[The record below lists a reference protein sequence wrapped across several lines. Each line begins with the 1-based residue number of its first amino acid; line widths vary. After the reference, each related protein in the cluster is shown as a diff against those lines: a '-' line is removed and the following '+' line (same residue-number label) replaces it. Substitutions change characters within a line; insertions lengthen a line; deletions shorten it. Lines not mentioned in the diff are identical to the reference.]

1 MGSIGSEM
9 GGWLASVPMSSSSN
23 AVATDDGFAA
33 IQVVLRERE
42 ARDRQWWE
50 DMRDCFAE
58 ESTVAL
64 TWYQGS
70 GYGFVDGSAEMI
82 QRRQPSRHRISPP
95 VVRLVGDRAV
105 ISLPIVIETYSTID
119 GVDCVLSTY
128 ARHLYR
134 LQRLGG
140 AWKIVQLDA
149 IYERD
154 ELYSGT
160 PGQTARIDPSE
171 LEGLR
176 APYRLLAWNLRQRGY
191 EVSQDLPA
199 DDRPE
204 HVARMYREA
213 FAWAG
218 IPHP

>member
-1 MGSIGSEM
+1 MPFS
-9 GGWLASVPMSSSSN
+9 ASDP
-23 AVATDDGFAA
+23 AVTEDGFAA

-42 ARDRQWWE
+42 ARDRQWWN
-50 DMRDCFAE
+50 DMRDCFAK
-58 ESTVAL
+58 ESKVAL

-70 GYGFVDGSAEMI
+70 GYGFVDGSAAMST
-82 QRRQPSRHRISPP
+82 RRHPSRHRISPP
-95 VVRLVGDRAV
+95 VVRLAGDRAV
-105 ISLPIVIETYSTID
+105 ISLPIAIETYPTID
-119 GVDCVLSTY
+119 DVECVLSSY

-149 IYERD
+149 IYER
-154 ELYSGT
+154 EEVAPSM
-160 PGQTARIDPSE
+160 PGQAARIDASE

-176 APYRLLAWNLRQRGY
+176 APYRLLAWNLARFGY
-191 EVSQDLPA
+191 EVPQSLPA

-204 HVARMYREA
+204 EVARLYRDA

>member
-1 MGSIGSEM
+1 
-9 GGWLASVPMSSSSN
+9 
-23 AVATDDGFAA
+23 
-33 IQVVLRERE
+33 
-42 ARDRQWWE
+42 
-50 DMRDCFAE
+50 MRDCFAE

-70 GYGFVDGSAEMI
+70 GYGFVDGSVTMSK
-82 QRRQPSRHRISPP
+82 RRHPSRHRISPP
-95 VVRLVGDRAV
+95 VVRLAGDRAV
-105 ISLPIVIETYSTID
+105 ISLAIAIETYPTID
-119 GVDCVLSTY
+119 GVECVLSSY

-134 LQRLGG
+134 LQRLVG

-149 IYERD
+149 IYER
-154 ELYSGT
+154 EEVAAST
-160 PGQTARIDPSE
+160 PGQAVRIDPSE

-176 APYRLLAWNLRQRGY
+176 TPYRLLAWNLGRVGY

-204 HVARMYREA
+204 QVAQMYGEA

>member
-1 MGSIGSEM
+1 MSNAGSIR
-9 GGWLASVPMSSSSN
+9 LVPAPSTSTT
-23 AVATDDGFAA
+23 ADDDGFAA

-42 ARDRQWWE
+42 ARDRRWWD

-58 ESTVAL
+58 DSSVAL

-70 GYGFVDGSAEMI
+70 GHGFVDGSAAMAQGGI
-82 QRRQPSRHRISPP
+82 PSRHRLSPP
-95 VVRLVGDRAV
+95 VVRVAGDRAV
-105 ISLPIVIETYSTID
+105 ISLPLAIENYDTIN
-119 GVDCVLSTY
+119 GVECVLSTY

-134 LQRLGG
+134 VERIGG

-154 ELYSGT
+154 ELNPSV

-171 LEGLR
+171 LEGVR
-176 APYRLLAWNLRQRGY
+176 TPYRLLTWKLRAAGY
-191 EVSQDLPA
+191 DIPQDLPG

-204 HVARMYREA
+204 HVAQMYHEA

-218 IPHP
+218 IPQP

>member
-1 MGSIGSEM
+1 
-9 GGWLASVPMSSSSN
+9 VPSSSSDA
-23 AVATDDGFAA
+23 AVTEDGFAA

-42 ARDRQWWE
+42 ARDRQWWN

-58 ESTVAL
+58 ESTVTL

-70 GYGFVDGSAEMI
+70 GFGFVDGSEAMSE
-82 QRRQPSRHRISPP
+82 RRHSSRHRISPP
-95 VVRLVGDRAV
+95 VVRVAGDRAV
-105 ISLPIVIETYSTID
+105 ISLAIAIETYPTID
-119 GVDCVLSTY
+119 GVECALSSY

-134 LQRLGG
+134 LERLAG

-149 IYERD
+149 IYER
-154 ELYSGT
+154 EEIAPST
-160 PGQTARIDPSE
+160 PGQAARIDPSG

-176 APYRLLAWNLRQRGY
+176 APYRLLAWNLGRVGY

-204 HVARMYREA
+204 QVAGMYREA

>member
-1 MGSIGSEM
+1 MAAPS
-9 GGWLASVPMSSSSN
+9 AN
-23 AVATDDGFAA
+23 TATADDGFAA

-42 ARDRQWWE
+42 ARDRRWWD

-58 ESTVAL
+58 DSSVAL

-70 GYGFVDGSAEMI
+70 GHGFVDGSVAMA
-82 QRRQPSRHRISPP
+82 QGGLPSRHRISPP
-95 VVRLVGDRAV
+95 VVRLADDRAV
-105 ISLPIVIETYSTID
+105 ISLPIAIENYVTID
-119 GVDCVLSTY
+119 GVECVLSAY

-134 LQRLGG
+134 VERIDGV
-140 AWKIVQLDA
+140 WKIVQLDA

-154 ELYSGT
+154 ELTPSI
-160 PGQTARIDPSE
+160 PGQTAGIDPSE

-176 APYRLLAWNLRQRGY
+176 EPYRLLAWNLGRAGY
-191 EVSQDLPA
+191 DVSQDLPA

-204 HVARMYREA
+204 PVARMYGEA

-218 IPHP
+218 IPQP